1 MNEEN
6 RPLSGDVI
14 RVLHV
19 DDETNQLEF
28 AKTFI
33 EISDP
38 DIHMES
44 VSAPKE
50 ALDKL
55 RDESF
60 DCILSD
66 YQMPDMDGIELARRI
81 RETSDIPIIIYT
93 GRGSEEVA
101 EAAFTVGIND
111 YLRKEMNPSHYQVL
125 AKRVRS
131 AVENYRSEKA
141 LVESEK
147 RYRTTLESLGDAIH
161 VASRELTIELTNT
174 SLRNWLNELELN
186 SDIVGLALSE
196 ALPFLEG
203 RVFEE
208 YKAVIESGDL
218 LVTTEK
224 MLVGDKEIFTETR
237 KIPIIEGGEVSRVVT
252 AIRVVSESKRFER
265 RREPHFTG
273 NKILPLGSS
282 KRNGP
287 GGIRTLQCPFLAFF
301 GFI

>member
-1 MNEEN
+1 MNEED

-101 EAAFTVGIND
+101 EAAFAAGIDD
-111 YLRKEMNPSHYQVL
+111 YIRKEVNPSHYQVL

-174 SLRNWLNELELN
+174 ALRNWLNELELN

-196 ALPFLEG
+196 AFPFLEG

-273 NKILPLGSS
+273 KKNTSV
-282 KRNGP
+282 R
-287 GGIRTLQCPFLAFF
+287 F
-301 GFI
+301 